1 MKNFCSLAGRLL
13 LASLLLSVATAQF
26 VWPPAYASQAGNAV
40 MNAPFSVTAGH
51 PRPTTRMMVVIGE
64 ASLPFPPGTLLTRLS
79 LRRDVAY
86 SGQSYPALTGN
97 LQLRLGRAA
106 TPPGGVQ
113 DVRFGRLW
121 QDVPTTVFPTGSF
134 TVPASAAPGASLPAF
149 QVVIP
154 FARNFLYQGGPL
166 GIDLVFTS
174 TSGNANWRIDAFT
187 TASPRT
193 GVSRA
198 IGEGCAGSNGFYPYH
213 FVLPETTMPGMGMT
227 LQMEG
232 ARLPPNPTALENF
245 SFHLL
250 GLQDQSYQGL
260 PLPLSLAAFGGNP
273 ACMLRIDPLITTLVF
288 QSNPSA
294 LFARARHAVSLPPH
308 PALVGA
314 TLYSQWM
321 VFDGAFA
328 APLQF
333 AVSDALAITLGQ
345 IAAPVSAPR
354 ARTIWKYGAT
364 GFDIDSGRMVK
375 DEYGPVLQFN

>member
-1 MKNFCSLAGRLL
+1 MKPLLCWAVGALLQPL
-13 LASLLLSVATAQF
+13 LASVAMAQF
-26 VWPPAYASQAGNAV
+26 VWPANYASQAGNAV

-51 PRPTTRMMVVIGE
+51 PRPTTRMMVVIDQ

-86 SGQSYPALTGN
+86 ANQSYPAIAGN
-97 LQLRLGRAA
+97 LQLRLGRVAS
-106 TPPGGVQ
+106 PPGGVQ

-121 QDVPTTVFPTGSF
+121 QDVPTTVFPTGPF
-134 TVPASAAPGASLPAF
+134 TVPASAAPGASLPGF

-166 GIDLVFTS
+166 GIDMVFTS
-174 TSGNANWRIDAFT
+174 TSGNAGWRIDAFT
-187 TASPRT
+187 TANPVT

-198 IGEGCAGSNGFYPYH
+198 IGEGCVGTNGFYPYH
-213 FVLPETTMPGMGMT
+213 FVLPETTMPGVPMT

-232 ARLPPNPTALENF
+232 ARLPPSPTALENF

-260 PLPLSLAAFGGNP
+260 PLPVSLAAFGGNP

-294 LFARARHAVSLPPH
+294 LFARARHSVSLPPH
-308 PALVGA
+308 PALVGS

-321 VFDGAFA
+321 VFDGGFA

-333 AVSDALAITLGQ
+333 GVSDALAITLGQ

-375 DEYGPVLQFN
+375 DEYGPILQFN